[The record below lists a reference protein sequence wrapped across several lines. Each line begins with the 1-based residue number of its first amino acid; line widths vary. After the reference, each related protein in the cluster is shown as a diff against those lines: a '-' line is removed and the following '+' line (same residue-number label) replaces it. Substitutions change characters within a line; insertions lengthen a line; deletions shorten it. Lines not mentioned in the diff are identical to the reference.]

1 MDQELEDICSVL
13 LQRPEYQRKEVIS
26 ILIASMLTEMSDKE
40 AKKTYDKLKDNRY
53 KGRVNCSA

>member
-26 ILIASMLTEMSDKE
+26 VLIASMLTEMSDKE
-40 AKKTYDKLKDNRY
+40 AKKTYDKLIKAL
-53 KGRVNCSA
+53 RVELKLKI